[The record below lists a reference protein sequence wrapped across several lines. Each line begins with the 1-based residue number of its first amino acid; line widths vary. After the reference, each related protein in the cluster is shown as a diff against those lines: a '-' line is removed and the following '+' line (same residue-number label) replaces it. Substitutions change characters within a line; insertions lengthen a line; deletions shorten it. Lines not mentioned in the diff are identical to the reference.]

1 VLIVEKILRL
11 VQIDMLT
18 IKHQNLIGKS
28 SLGIFFL
35 HYLKFNQSKMCLLI
49 FLSLLLTRLP
59 TRFSKVLDDPADPRI
74 TFMWAFLKKCS
85 RVYLV
90 KNR

>member
-1 VLIVEKILRL
+1 
-11 VQIDMLT
+11 
-18 IKHQNLIGKS
+18 
-28 SLGIFFL
+28 
-35 HYLKFNQSKMCLLI
+35 MCLLI
-49 FLSLLLTRLP
+49 FLCLLLTRLP